1 MTTRPPEFVG
11 LAYIRDARAY
21 LKAATLL
28 PDSDVAMFSPV
39 YFLLCHGIELAQ
51 KAFILASGGSE
62 KELRDWEI
70 RHHIDK
76 LRERA
81 GALGYKPC
89 NEKIDAII
97 DWLAP
102 FHADH
107 SFRYRDPKGF
117 TQYPSVADT
126 IEALT
131 SMLDQIEP
139 VVRKVVLD
147 AMR

>member
-1 MTTRPPEFVG
+1 MTKRPPEFVG
-11 LAYIRDARAY
+11 LGYIRDARAY
-21 LKAATLL
+21 MQAATLL
-28 PDSDVAMFSPV
+28 SDSDVAMYSPV
-39 YFLLCHGIELAQ
+39 YFLLCHGIELAL
-51 KAFILASGGSE
+51 KAFILVSGGSE
-62 KELRDWEI
+62 SELRDWEV
-70 RHHIDK
+70 RHHLDK

-81 GALGYKPC
+81 GVLGYKHR
-89 NEKIDAII
+89 NEKIDVVI

-117 TQYPSVADT
+117 TQYPCIADT

-139 VVRKVVLD
+139 AVRKVVLD
-147 AMR
+147 AM